1 MKKLLILVG
10 CALPTLTF
18 AANQNTNF
26 NHSGIQKGAI
36 SESCYH
42 DPCSVAK
49 VTNFKQLQKSP
60 EQSLIELTLLGGS
73 RNWKSKK
80 TLWNKSTHKVF
91 ITCSKERPTVA
102 IDGQTTV
109 VPLNP
114 QGVPGVLYSDA
125 ELYLKACHN
134 YEGADTKAAVKFGYN
149 IQE

>member
-1 MKKLLILVG
+1 MKKLLILIG
-10 CALPTLTF
+10 CALPGLAF
-18 AANQNTNF
+18 EANQNVKF
-26 NHSGIQKGAI
+26 NHSGVQKGAI

-91 ITCSKERPTVA
+91 ITCSIERPTIA
-102 IDGQTTV
+102 IDGQTTI
-109 VPLNP
+109 VPLSPN
-114 QGVPGVLYSDA
+114 GVPGVFYSDTT
-125 ELYLKACHN
+125 LYLRACHN
-134 YEGADTKAAVKFGYN
+134 YVGDDSKAAIKYGYN